1 MGKWI
6 AKLAAIE
13 KGQKTPH
20 PPAHPPSKPSKHP
33 FEGFE
38 GAPPGGAGNF
48 EPPPAA
54 PARLAAADAERLAED
69 FEERAAIAEFDA
81 GRPRAEAE
89 AAAQASIEAR
99 LLRWRWPAEEARA
112 TAERIARRAAD
123 DDRVT
128 CTECRNF
135 RPAPKAAS
143 GGQCAQHRRAGLL
156 TPPVCRELAALAQRC
171 HAFEPAD
178 GRGPQA

>member
-1 MGKWI
+1 MG
-6 AKLAAIE
+6 AR
-13 KGQKTPH
+13 
-20 PPAHPPSKPSKHP
+20 
-33 FEGFE
+33 
-38 GAPPGGAGNF
+38 GGAGIF
-48 EPPPAA
+48 APPPDA